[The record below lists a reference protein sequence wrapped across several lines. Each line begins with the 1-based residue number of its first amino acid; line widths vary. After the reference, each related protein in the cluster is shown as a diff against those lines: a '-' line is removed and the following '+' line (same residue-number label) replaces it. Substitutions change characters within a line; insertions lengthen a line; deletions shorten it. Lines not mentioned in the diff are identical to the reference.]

1 MDAFGNKQQQEKR
14 QQKGRDFEDIFAELK
29 ASEGGKH
36 YSPSARTKLFNEFI
50 RHAKADPLEVRT
62 LLERPPEYDVVSPA
76 GEVIKSYLGLP
87 VLLVLQPGT
96 PMQRGVAM
104 EHIMALGGWKSA
116 TMAKRYARVNP
127 VELHEQIRLLQETE
141 DESPTHSP

>member
-1 MDAFGNKQQQEKR
+1 MAEKR
-14 QQKGRDFEDIFAELK
+14 QQKGRDFEDILAELK

-62 LLERPPEYDVVSPA
+62 LLERPPEYDVVSPT

-87 VLLVLQPGT
+87 LLLVLQWVEKCPDWRNE
-96 PMQRGVAM
+96 PIICSQIADWRRS
-104 EHIMALGGWKSA
+104 L
-116 TMAKRYARVNP
+116 P
-127 VELHEQIRLLQETE
+127 V
-141 DESPTHSP
+141 PTCLT